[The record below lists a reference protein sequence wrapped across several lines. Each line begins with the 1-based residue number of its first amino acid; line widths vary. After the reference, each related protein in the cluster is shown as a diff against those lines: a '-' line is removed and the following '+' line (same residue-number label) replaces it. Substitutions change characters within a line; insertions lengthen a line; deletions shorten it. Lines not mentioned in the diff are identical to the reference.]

1 MSARLAAAA
10 AVVGLALTGCKP
22 APPAYTYTYA
32 PDYAS
37 CSPVS
42 GTSKVCAFVRITYR
56 STKGGAAMY
65 TLDECLE
72 ATMPAVAGLPRADAE
87 TVLRRDVASTCEGID
102 FMSVA
107 VLEDPRLVDRK
118 VYPR

>member
-10 AVVGLALTGCKP
+10 VAVGLALTGCTP
-22 APPAYTYTYA
+22 ATPERPAYTYTYA

-42 GTSKVCAFVRITYR
+42 ATSKVCAFVRIAYR
-56 STKGGAAMY
+56 STKGGEAIY
-65 TLDECLE
+65 ECLE

-87 TVLRRDVASTCEGID
+87 TVLRRDVASTCQGIN
-102 FMSVA
+102 FVSVA
-107 VLEDPRLVDRK
+107 VLEDPRLVDRE
-118 VYPR
+118 VYTR